1 MAETTKIAWAT
12 STWNPW
18 IGCSKVAS
26 GCLNCYAEADFDRRR
41 KRVVWGPHGTRVKTS
56 DAYWRKPIKWNREAG
71 TLEHLG
77 GTNRPRVF
85 PSLCDPFESSPLI
98 PDEWRKDMF
107 KLIDATPNL
116 DWLLLSKRPEN
127 VLRMWP
133 TVQGRHYVAEAGAM
147 NDYQLNSRDNVWL
160 IYSASDQQSLE
171 TGLSHLLKCR
181 DLVPVLGLS
190 LEPLIGPI
198 DLNACWH
205 GGFPCPGSGSY
216 VAGPHWVI
224 VGGES
229 GPNARPCALE
239 WIDDIRRQCEAAN
252 TPCFIKQMGSNPVTE
267 NANVWDFDYLGKRIG
282 AAWGR
287 SAAGCKIN
295 FDDSKGADP
304 SEWPE
309 EFRVQQ
315 FPK

>member
-1 MAETTKIAWAT
+1 
-12 STWNPW
+12 
-18 IGCSKVAS
+18 
-26 GCLNCYAEADFDRRR
+26 
-41 KRVVWGPHGTRVKTS
+41 
-56 DAYWRKPIKWNREAG
+56 
-71 TLEHLG
+71 
-77 GTNRPRVF
+77 
-85 PSLCDPFESSPLI
+85 
-98 PDEWRKDMF
+98 
-107 KLIDATPNL
+107 
-116 DWLLLSKRPEN
+116 
-127 VLRMWP
+127 
-133 TVQGRHYVAEAGAM
+133 M

-239 WIDDIRRQCEAAN
+239 WIDDIRRQCAAAN
-252 TPCFIKQMGSNPVTE
+252 TPCFVKQMGSNPVTE

-315 FPK
+315 FPKSGGT